1 MEKLPK
7 EESVR
12 RIQALFDALDASG
25 KDWDTA
31 LIIDRV
37 NQYYFTGTMQ
47 DGILVLKR
55 GGAATLFVRRSYQR
69 ALEESSLNDIRPIK
83 SYRDMLSV
91 LDGALGGTF
100 VETEMVPVAVLERIQ
115 KHFTMDAVYPLDRLI
130 QGLRAVKSAYELA
143 LMEEAGRRHDKVLR
157 ELVPGLLKEGMS
169 EARFMAELY
178 RAMVGLGHQGLIRFS
193 GFQNEIAVGQF
204 GFGESTLYPT
214 NFDGPGGMRGMSPLL
229 PAVGS
234 PERFLKKGDLVFVD
248 MAFGFWGYQ
257 TDKTQVYAFKGRP
270 PEEAV
275 RLHSECM
282 KVQAET
288 AALLKPG
295 NIPSEIYTA
304 ITARLSPELAEN
316 FMGGKNRRAPF
327 IGHGI
332 GLYVDEHPVLAL
344 GFDAPLQNGMVLA
357 LEPKAVAPPY
367 GTVGAEE
374 TYVVT
379 DAGGRCITGGA
390 AEIMEI

>member
-100 VETEMVPVAVLERIQ
+100 VETELVPVAVLERIQ

-143 LMEEAGRRHDKVLR
+143 LMEEAGRS
-157 ELVPGLLKEGMS
+157 MS

-295 NIPSEIYTA
+295 NIPSEIYTT